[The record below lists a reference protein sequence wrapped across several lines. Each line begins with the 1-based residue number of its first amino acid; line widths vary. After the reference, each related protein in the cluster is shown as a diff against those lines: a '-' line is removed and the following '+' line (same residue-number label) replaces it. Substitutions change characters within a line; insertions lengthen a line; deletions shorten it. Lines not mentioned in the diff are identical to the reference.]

1 MTPVMQQFIGK
12 HFIHPWLDYLLIG
25 SAWSIIATAML
36 AFQPSFTGGL
46 NMTTL
51 AAVIL
56 LINSAHFAASTV
68 RLYSNPENFSKFPF
82 VTMALPLL
90 AIAVVSLAVVAPA
103 GLGRHLQALYLTWS
117 PYHYAAQTYGLA
129 VMYSFRSGLLL
140 TANEKRLM
148 WWSCMLPFLR
158 SFLGAPNSGL
168 GWFIDRDSLATFPGV
183 SALLQFTTDALL
195 VLIFV
200 VPLFLAVQLFR
211 SKGKALP
218 LISLLMMFANGLWWT
233 VLDFMDAFILAT
245 VAHGLQYLAIVLV
258 YHVKDR
264 QKVTANPRG
273 WLGDA
278 AKFYGACLV
287 LGYGL
292 FYCWPHAYM
301 WAGVGAAES
310 LLLVTAVVNIHHFI
324 VDRYIWRA
332 PTPVK
337 NNLPG
342 AIGSSAQPSLN

>member
-1 MTPVMQQFIGK
+1 MAVMQQLIGK

-25 SAWSIIATAML
+25 SAWSILATAVL
-36 AFQPSFTGGL
+36 AYQPSLTGNL
-46 NMTTL
+46 NLTTL

-56 LINSAHFAASTV
+56 LVNSAHFAASTV
-68 RLYSNPENFSKFPF
+68 RLYSEPSNFNKFPF
-82 VTMALPLL
+82 VTMVLPLL
-90 AIAVVSLAVVAPA
+90 AIAVVSLAVVAPV

-129 VMYSFRSGLLL
+129 VMYSIRSGVPLSSQ
-140 TANEKRLM
+140 EKRLI
-148 WWSCMLPFLR
+148 WWTCMLPFLR

-168 GWFIDRDSLATFPGV
+168 GWFVERESLATLPGV
-183 SALLQFTTDALL
+183 TTLLQFTTDALL
-195 VLIFV
+195 VLIFA
-200 VPLFLAVQLFR
+200 VPIFLALQLFR
-211 SKGKALP
+211 TKGKTLP

-233 VLDFMDAFILAT
+233 ALDFMDAFILAT

-264 QKVTANPRG
+264 QKVMVSEG
-273 WLGDA
+273 SWFGHA
-278 AKFYGACLV
+278 AKFYGACLL

-301 WAGVGAAES
+301 LAGASAAES

-332 PTPVK
+332 PTPAKQEPIRPDVT
-337 NNLPG
+337 NTQP
-342 AIGSSAQPSLN
+342 ASS